1 MIHDKSIC
9 EKCRYNDINGY
20 SLRLRHCNKC
30 DNYGEKVLKADVRVI
45 QKPVEIRIDCP
56 HCCYEIDMS
65 YSDFEDLMPSD
76 YPGDWT
82 GEKIECPNCEKEIE
96 IEDNEWD

>member
-30 DNYGEKVLKADVRVI
+30 DNYGEKVLKARC
-45 QKPVEIRIDCP
+45 KGNPKAC
-56 HCCYEIDMS
+56 
-65 YSDFEDLMPSD
+65 
-76 YPGDWT
+76 
-82 GEKIECPNCEKEIE
+82 
-96 IEDNEWD
+96 